1 MTNDTTSLVVGS
13 RVEFLR
19 DALPAKAGDIGTV
32 VRVKSVPSA
41 SDVVVVDWNGQ
52 SIATRSSEI
61 RLVTADPT
69 ATDRLSERARRAS
82 KE

>member
-1 MTNDTTSLVVGS
+1 MDTTSPVVGS

-41 SDVVVVDWNGQ
+41 SDIVVVDWNGQ

-69 ATDRLSERARRAS
+69 ATDRLSERSRRPL
-82 KE
+82 KQ